1 MHRSHFV
8 GFSTGPCQSMPT
20 ERDSSFGREPGL
32 SAPLWHLE
40 MSNALAVGER
50 QSILSAGDV
59 EQAMIDMEQIV
70 AQAVDIDRQPRCFRS
85 GWPRLSIRAF
95 PWAEERQVMRTIGQ
109 FSCLAQLATLI
120 LLLLFPAAPAIGQLP
135 PEGDRA
141 WDISVWTA
149 AATGE
154 ETQNSFAQSQIW
166 TGGLYLGKV
175 ISDEVGTGWRR
186 FALQYGFDLVP
197 LFVQSGNAKILGG
210 GFDPVILRFNSSY
223 QIGRVRPYI
232 ELAGG
237 AVLTTSNLPPGNTSS
252 FNFTVRGG
260 GGVYIRFKK
269 RQAWDLG
276 CRYFHISNANLA
288 NRNPEF
294 NGVQVSLGYHWFK

>member
-1 MHRSHFV
+1 M
-8 GFSTGPCQSMPT
+8 T
-20 ERDSSFGREPGL
+20 
-32 SAPLWHLE
+32 A
-40 MSNALAVGER
+40 
-50 QSILSAGDV
+50 
-59 EQAMIDMEQIV
+59 
-70 AQAVDIDRQPRCFRS
+70 
-85 GWPRLSIRAF
+85 
-95 PWAEERQVMRTIGQ
+95 IGQ
-109 FSCLAQLATLI
+109 FRFLAQLATLI
-120 LLLLFPAAPAIGQLP
+120 LLIFSAAASAIAQLP
-135 PEGDRA
+135 LEGDRA

-166 TGGLYLGKV
+166 TGGLYVGK
-175 ISDEVGTGWRR
+175 IITDEVGTGWRR

-197 LFVQSGNAKILGG
+197 LFIQSGNTKILGG
-210 GFDPVILRFNSSY
+210 GFEPVMLRFNSSH
-223 QIGRVRPYI
+223 QIGGVRPYI

-237 AVLTTSNLPPGNTSS
+237 AVLTTSNLPPGNTSA
-252 FNFTVRGG
+252 FNFTARGG

-269 RQAWDLG
+269 RQAWDLS